1 MLDYQLLC
9 ILLLLLVP
17 GRPLH
22 IPATDP
28 ESFTGSIT
36 MKCPAWNGDRQ
47 SINHSIPAIR
57 DSLSVDK
64 AAAAANDTRDV
75 PEGSF

>member
-28 ESFTGSIT
+28 ESFTGSIIVKSGMET
-36 MKCPAWNGDRQ
+36 VSQ
-47 SINHSIPAIR
+47 SIIQSQQ
-57 DSLSVDK
+57 SGTVFDK
-64 AAAAANDTRDV
+64 AAAAAANDTRDV